1 MPSAITRQ
9 GRIHFIKPISI
20 QVNIEVVGDI
30 YVCVSQQAG
39 ENLHVNAFV
48 IAIRGECVPEY
59 VFSSVFNPRLLTGD
73 AGLVSQGLVGK
84 PFAVVIGEN
93 PFVFSALIQAFQQSY
108 RLGREGHGS
117 PAAFALHAVLNKGSL
132 PVRQTDNRVPHIYAL
147 SGKLNVLPSQG
158 QGFSNAQARFNHQ
171 GNRRIAVPLSAGQ
184 YTSQSGLFFVGIC
197 FNQAFRLRYIV
208 AGGQANPN
216 SGVCGDDMKGG
227 GLFQR
232 CGYNPHL
239 FLDGG

>member
-30 YVCVSQQAG
+30 HVCVPQQAG
-39 ENLHVNAFV
+39 KYLHVNALV
-48 IAIRGECVPEY
+48 IAIRGERVPEY

-84 PFAVVIGEN
+84 PFAIAVGEN
-93 PFVFSALIQAFQQSY
+93 PFVFSAFIQAFQQFN
-108 RLGREGHGS
+108 RLRREGNGS
-117 PAAFALHAVLNKGSL
+117 SAAFALHAVLYEGLL

-171 GNRRIAVPLSAGQ
+171 HNSKIAFPPPAGYNIQ
-184 YTSQSGLFFVGIC
+184 QGGLFFCCIC
-197 FNQAFRLRYIV
+197 LNNLFRLFHIV
-208 AGGQANPN
+208 
-216 SGVCGDDMKGG
+216 S
-227 GLFQR
+227 
-232 CGYNPHL
+232 
-239 FLDGG
+239 

>member
-1 MPSAITRQ
+1 MNVQVLSD
-9 GRIHFIKPISI
+9 IH
-20 QVNIEVVGDI
+20 
-30 YVCVSQQAG
+30 VCVPQQAG
-39 ENLHVNAFV
+39 KYLHVNALV

-93 PFVFSALIQAFQQSY
+93 PFVFSAFIQAFQQSY

-117 PAAFALHAVLNKGSL
+117 PAAFALHAVLNKGLL

-158 QGFSNAQARFNHQ
+158 QRFTNAQARFYHQ
-171 GNRRIAVPLSAGQ
+171 DDSRIASSLPV
-184 YTSQSGLFFVGIC
+184 VWI
-197 FNQAFRLRYIV
+197 R
-208 AGGQANPN
+208 
-216 SGVCGDDMKGG
+216 
-227 GLFQR
+227 
-232 CGYNPHL
+232 
-239 FLDGG
+239 